1 MTLFKLLFFMSVGK
15 VIAIVCID
23 MICLIICLVM
33 RINEGIIP
41 RPLSLYS
48 PKSVAA
54 TVSRT
59 RLRTNITEE
68 ELSRKLEEEFW
79 VKFKTEPSKDTKRA
93 YKCYPSTINTLFFS
107 PASL

>member
-1 MTLFKLLFFMSVGK
+1 
-15 VIAIVCID
+15 
-23 MICLIICLVM
+23 M

-54 TVSRT
+54 TVTRT

-68 ELSRKLEEEFW
+68 ELSRKEEELW
-79 VKFKTEPSKDTKRA
+79 VKFNTDPSKDAKWG
-93 YKCYPSTINTLFFS
+93 
-107 PASL
+107 

>member
-1 MTLFKLLFFMSVGK
+1 
-15 VIAIVCID
+15 
-23 MICLIICLVM
+23 M

-68 ELSRKLEEEFW
+68 ELSRKLEEELW
-79 VKFKTEPSKDTKRA
+79 VKFNTEPGKDTKRA
-93 YKCYPSTINTLFFS
+93 YNCYPSSINSLLLS